1 MGTLDFITQGLIEGD
16 DHYLK
21 IRQLLTGQNLIRA
34 IFSIAFIKTS
44 GVNLIAD
51 EIKNCKSKLTIFAGI
66 RNGITSIQAIF
77 DLVDLGVSTYLVDTG
92 MGTIVYHPKLYLFE
106 YSDCYR
112 VITGSANLTGGGLN
126 SNIEISS
133 ICECDKNEP
142 AITRLF
148 ESMIALP
155 EKYEGNVFEI
165 KTKKEAFFYFKRGLL
180 IDERF
185 AAAGLGNAINHSK
198 KYTDHVPRIKLK
210 NKKVSNNHVSNFTG
224 RLKPLIKPAKKC
236 FNQWVLLWKSNE
248 LAERDLN
255 IPSGSGTNPTGS
267 MLFKK
272 GNTEGID
279 QRTYFR
285 NEVFHNL
292 AWAPDQNHK
301 KSHLERAAAEFQLE
315 IRGINYGIYNLKLT
329 HNTNTASLAYQQNN
343 SMTQIHWGEAKEII
357 AHRELLGEKMELYRN
372 NISPLLFRIKIG

>member
-1 MGTLDFITQGLIEGD
+1 MGTIDFITQGFIEGD

-21 IRQLLTGQNLIRA
+21 IRQLLAEHNLIRA
-34 IFSIAFIKTS
+34 IFSIAFVKTS
-44 GVNLIAD
+44 GIHLISDA
-51 EIKNCKSKLTIFAGI
+51 IKSIKPKLTIFAGI

-77 DLVDLGVSTYLVDTG
+77 DLIDLGVSTYLVDTG
-92 MGTIVYHPKLYLFE
+92 IGTIVYHPKLYLFE
-106 YSDCYR
+106 YSDCYK
-112 VITGSANLTGGGLN
+112 IMTGSANLTGGGLN

-133 ICECDKNEP
+133 ICECAKDEP
-142 AITRLF
+142 AITRIL
-148 ESMIALP
+148 ENMIALP
-155 EKYEGNVFEI
+155 AKYAGNVFEI
-165 KTKKEAFFYFKRGLL
+165 KTKKEAFLYFKRGLL
-180 IDERF
+180 TDERF
-185 AAAGLGNAINHSK
+185 TAASSGNAINHSK

-210 NKKVSNNHVSNFTG
+210 NKKISKIYSPNVTG
-224 RLKPLIKPAKKC
+224 RLKPLVKPAKKY
-236 FNQWVLLWKSNE
+236 FDQWVLVWESND

-292 AWAPDQNHK
+292 TWTPDQNPK
-301 KSHLERAAAEFQLE
+301 KSHLERAVAEFQFE

-329 HNTNTASLAYQQNN
+329 HNTNTASLAYQQSN

-357 AHRELLGEKMELYRN
+357 AHRELLGEKIELYRN
-372 NISPLLFRIKIG
+372 NSNPLLFRIKIG